1 MLTLASGARE
11 NARVT
16 ALHARTDPKGPPLRD
31 AAVIVGIGHTEFS
44 KNIGRPEQTIA
55 LEAIK
60 AALDDAGVSPKDVDG
75 TVKYSLENTFE
86 HDIARNL
93 GIPNLRYFG
102 DVAYGGG
109 AGCGAV
115 GHAAMAIA
123 TGAAETVVV
132 WRARNRGSGGR
143 PWASK
148 SNRIGGELQWYL
160 PWGLSRPV
168 DQIAMLARRHMI
180 EYGSTEEHLA
190 AVAMAFREH
199 ALNNP
204 YAMMHKPM
212 TREDYFD
219 ARFVS
224 EPLRLFDCCLES
236 DGALAVVLTT
246 PERARDLK
254 EPGALVSGFSQGIGP
269 DHLVMANYFTPDPLD
284 SPGAYAA
291 KDLWNAAGMGPDDI
305 DCVQLYDAFSP
316 LVVISLCQTNAA
328 SVCLAAPAGSV
339 TLPIAA
345 GATPT
350 FAIFVTGTGAPVPFL
365 PGQNRIFV
373 RFKDADGNTRGS
385 TSVAVR
391 TQ

>member
-1 MLTLASGARE
+1 MKST
-11 NARVT
+11 
-16 ALHARTDPKGPPLRD
+16 LRD
-31 AAVIVGIGHTEFS
+31 AAAIVGIGQTEFS

-60 AALDDAGVSPKDVDG
+60 AALDDAGLSPKDVDG

-123 TGAAETVVV
+123 TGTAETVVV

-199 ALNNP
+199 AQNNP
-204 YAMMHKPM
+204 AAMMRKPM

-254 EPGALVSGFSQGIGP
+254 QPAALVSGFSQGIGP

-291 KDLWNAAGMGPDDI
+291 KDLWNASGMGPEEI
-305 DCVQLYDAFSP
+305 DCAQLYDAFSP
-316 LVVISLCQTNAA
+316 LVVISLEAYGFCKPGEGGPFAA
-328 SVCLAAPAGSV
+328 SGALRAQGGSLPCNTSGGSLSEAYVHGMNLILEGVRQLRGTSTNPVACETVMV
-339 TLPIAA
+339 TS
-345 GATPT
+345 GNGVPT
-350 FAIFVTGTGAPVPFL
+350 SSLVLRKA
-365 PGQNRIFV
+365 
-373 RFKDADGNTRGS
+373 S
-385 TSVAVR
+385 
-391 TQ
+391 

>member
-1 MLTLASGARE
+1 
-11 NARVT
+11 
-16 ALHARTDPKGPPLRD
+16 LRD
-31 AAVIVGIGHTEFS
+31 AAAIVGIGHTEFS

-60 AALDDAGVSPKDVDG
+60 MALDDAGLSPKDVDG
-75 TVKYSLENTFE
+75 TVKFSLENTFE

-123 TGAAETVVV
+123 TGTADCVVV

-148 SNRIGGELQWYL
+148 SNRIGGELAWYL

-180 EYGSTEEHLA
+180 EYGSTDEHLA

-199 ALNNP
+199 AQNNP
-204 YAMMHKPM
+204 NAMMRKPM
-212 TREDYFD
+212 SRDDYFA

-236 DGALAVVLTT
+236 DGALAVVLTSA
-246 PERARDLK
+246 ERARDLRQK
-254 EPGALVSGFSQGIGP
+254 PALVSGFSQGIGR

-291 KDLWNAAGMGPDDI
+291 KDLWNASGIGPEEI
-305 DCVQLYDAFSP
+305 DCAQLYDAFSP
-316 LVVISLCQTNAA
+316 LIVISLEAYGFCKPGEAGPFALDGNLRAAGGQLPCNTSGGSLSEAYVHGMNLIVEGVRQIRGA
-328 SVCLAAPAGSV
+328 SVNQVKDCETVMVSSGNGVPTSALVMRSAA
-339 TLPIAA
+339 
-345 GATPT
+345 
-350 FAIFVTGTGAPVPFL
+350 
-365 PGQNRIFV
+365 
-373 RFKDADGNTRGS
+373 
-385 TSVAVR
+385 
-391 TQ
+391 